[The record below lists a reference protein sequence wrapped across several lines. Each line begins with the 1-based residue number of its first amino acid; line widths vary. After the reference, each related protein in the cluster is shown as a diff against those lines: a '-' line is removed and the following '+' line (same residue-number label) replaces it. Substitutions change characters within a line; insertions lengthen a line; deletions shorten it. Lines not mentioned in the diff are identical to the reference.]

1 MAEQPADQA
10 VPLEPEPQLTQA
22 RVPIAEAADAFAVP
36 DESGRFPI
44 VVVTGERS
52 RIRNELVIAGL
63 ALLAAVFILQVN
75 IVLQGG
81 LVVAGVALIVLG
93 TLRAFI
99 VRVPEGAQALALR
112 RGRYDRTLPAGV
124 HYLPPWIAV
133 SHVVTTREIP
143 FLSSGLAVPTAD
155 DVRVDVNVLIT
166 FTIEAADR
174 FVFAISAPDFDTVCM
189 AASQDAIRRLI
200 RGIGSERV
208 LDLAGSESEALRR
221 AIGESLASYGVAVD
235 RVVVTSIAP
244 PAAYMQS
251 LEARRLAGVQRAEL
265 AERHTLDR
273 RRQADRLELERGEVE
288 GRRRL
293 LELEAENEAF
303 RLKQAE
309 ARIAAYPRAAQWD
322 FDAQRIEVARA
333 LAANDRA
340 LLAVGDPARLTEA
353 LLVAATPEVDSNGGG
368 TARTEAPS
376 APAPRDSVESNA
388 T

>member
-1 MAEQPADQA
+1 MADQPVEPA
-10 VPLEPEPQLTQA
+10 VPVEAEPQLTQA
-22 RVPIAEAADAFAVP
+22 RVPMAEAADAFAVP

-63 ALLAAVFILQVN
+63 ALLAVVFIVQVH

-81 LVVAGVALIVLG
+81 LVAAGVALIVLG

-112 RGRYDRTLPAGV
+112 RGRYERTLPAGV

-143 FLSSGLAVPTAD
+143 FLAAGLAVPTAD
-155 DVRVDVNVLIT
+155 DVRLDVGVLIT
-166 FTIEAADR
+166 FTIQAADR
-174 FVFAISAPDFDTVCM
+174 FVYAISAPDFDTVCM

-200 RGIGSERV
+200 RSIGSEHV
-208 LDLAGSESEALRR
+208 LDLAGTESEAIRG
-221 AIGESLASYGVAVD
+221 AIGEGLASYGVSVD
-235 RVVVTSIAP
+235 RVVITSITP

-251 LEARRLAGVQRAEL
+251 LEARRLAEVQQAEL

-273 RRQADRLELERGEVE
+273 RRQADRLELERGEIE

-322 FDAQRIEVARA
+322 FDAQRLEVARA

-353 LLVAATPEVDSNGGG
+353 LLMAATPEPESDGGG
-368 TARTEAPS
+368 AARTDTAGASPRGGAAEAK
-376 APAPRDSVESNA
+376 A

>member
-1 MAEQPADQA
+1 MAEQPAEQA

-63 ALLAAVFILQVN
+63 ALLAVVFIVQVN
-75 IVLQGG
+75 VVLQGG
-81 LVVAGVALIVLG
+81 LVAAGVALIVLG

-166 FTIEAADR
+166 FTIQAADR
-174 FVFAISAPDFDTVCM
+174 FVYAISAPDFDTVCM

-200 RGIGSERV
+200 RGIGSEHV
-208 LDLAGSESEALRR
+208 LDLAGTESEALRR

-251 LEARRLAGVQRAEL
+251 LEGRRLAGVQRAEL

-288 GRRRL
+288 GRRRI

-303 RLKQAE
+303 RLEQAE

-322 FDAQRIEVARA
+322 YDAQRIEVARA
-333 LAANDRA
+333 LATNDRA
-340 LLAVGDPARLTEA
+340 LLAVGDPGRLTEA
-353 LLVAATPEVDSNGGG
+353 LLVAATPAPDSDGGRG
-368 TARTEAPS
+368 AKADKTVPTARPASTETKP
-376 APAPRDSVESNA
+376 